1 MSTTSMHEAPS
12 RIVTSPDGTPIAVF
26 SSGDGPAALLVH
38 GASADHTTFRVVGPL
53 LARRFAVHA
62 IDRRG
67 RGASGDVAAYSVER
81 EFEDVAAVA
90 EAVAREAEQRAVVIG
105 HSFGGRV
112 ALGGALRSAEIRAVV
127 CYEGAP
133 PAPGA
138 GYQPAGAEERVRSRL
153 AAGDT
158 DGALATFLAEIVG
171 MTPDDLDRYRADPVW
186 PRRAAAAHTI
196 VRELDAEVSP
206 AASLDALGAV
216 RQPVLQILGGASVP
230 AFRLATEAL
239 DARLADGRVV
249 VMEGARHAEH
259 HTHPAEFVAA
269 VEAFMDG
276 A

>member
-1 MSTTSMHEAPS
+1 LTEPDDPS
-12 RIVTSPDGTPIAVF
+12 RSVRSPDGTGIAVF
-26 SSGDGPAALLVH
+26 SSGNGPPVVLVH

-53 LARRFAVHA
+53 LAQRFAVHA

-67 RGASGDVAAYSVER
+67 RGASRDTQPYAVER

-90 EAVAREAEQRAVVIG
+90 DAIAPDAGDPVAVIG

-112 ALGGALRSAEIRAVV
+112 GLGGALRTAAIRSVV

-138 GYQPAGAEERVRSRL
+138 GYQPAGAEERVRDRL
-153 AAGDT
+153 AAGDR
-158 DGALATFLAEIVG
+158 DGALATFLTEIVG
-171 MTPDDLDRYRADPVW
+171 MSREDLARYRADPVW

-196 VRELDAEVSP
+196 VRELDAEASP
-206 AASLDALGAV
+206 AASLDALAAV

-239 DARLADGRVV
+239 DARLRDGRVV
-249 VMEGARHAEH
+249 VIEGAKHAAH

-269 VEAFMDG
+269 VEAFLG
-276 A
+276 RA